1 MHRAHLTILLACCLA
16 PALWAQQVEVTRYD
30 VDQGLPQSMVNHV
43 LQDSD
48 GFLWLGTGDGLAR
61 FDGERFV
68 VYKHDGR
75 DSTSLSNNRIWGLA
89 EADAQ
94 HLWVGTRSGLDRL
107 DRRTGRFEH
116 VRTGGPDGCWQVFDV
131 HAGSSLFYS
140 PLLKEFLRI
149 DEQGMRRWRTGHWDS
164 YAHRVEDDGRTIY
177 QFQRHDTLVVS
188 HIRERTSIAIKLPM
202 DTASEIS
209 SILRQGKGWLLFGQ
223 YASYRMD
230 EQHRPVPFPAE
241 LAGLLRGNLGVK
253 RAERAPDGKVWLG
266 ISGHGVVVLDS
277 ALNIVQRYPLLL
289 PEQRPL
295 NITAI
300 AFDRQGNTWVGTD
313 GKGVFKIAP
322 QRIKVGRIMPGQG
335 LPWEPSSWFVRG
347 FAQWDAHRVLA
358 NFFQGGSALFDER
371 DGTLVPAPLDARTFG
386 TSGSHGV
393 PLRDSE
399 GRIWMQDGREIR
411 CIDPRTSQLV
421 YHFTASCGDRMWQ
434 LHSGELLRISTCH
447 PPEHLLP
454 GPGPVRFR
462 TGPMNA
468 AFAAISKSWNMP
480 SSLVQDGLGRY
491 WMCSDATPLRVFTES
506 DTLPRPFDKSIDPQQ
521 LLRVT
526 DLDDDGKHLWICT
539 NDGLVQFDRAALR
552 IVRHYS
558 VHDGLPDQ
566 FLYGME
572 PTGDGTW
579 WISSNN
585 GLCRFDPRTGS
596 FRNYN
601 TADGLQSKE
610 YNSFAQFRSA
620 SGRLYFGGVNG
631 FNVFDPRNL
640 PTDPDPATVRAVE
653 LSDAQGAVLIATG
666 EGPTEVELPYPRN
679 TLRIELAVLEFS
691 APERNR
697 YKWRMPGYRE
707 AWTTARS
714 SAPIELNNVPAGA
727 FTLEVIGINGDGVEG
742 PVNILLTVK
751 VMRPFWAAPWFIAL
765 LSAGL
770 IAIVAWGWA
779 LAYRKRMRAR
789 LAAAE
794 HEMKELRMRTRLA
807 KDIHDDVGSGLA
819 RVAAL
824 ARSPKRVTDAESRF
838 EKMGTI
844 SSELLD
850 NLRDVVWMNDPRN
863 GTLDLLLVRLREFAQ
878 DLFEDSGATV
888 RCDFP
893 DLLPS
898 TPIGGA
904 FRRNLMLIG
913 REALHN
919 ARKYSEARN
928 VILLWRA
935 DEGGFLFTVSD
946 DGVGLGTGEVQGGGQ
961 GSKNMRQRAEE
972 VHAVFERTK
981 REGGGT
987 EVRVFG
993 RSSCLHE

>member
-1 MHRAHLTILLACCLA
+1 M
-16 PALWAQQVEVTRYD
+16 TRYD

-116 VRTGGPDGCWQVFDV
+116 MQVGAPDGCWQVFDV

-399 GRIWMQDGREIR
+399 GRIWMQEGPTIR
-411 CIDPRTSQLV
+411 CVDPRTGQVLHQYTS
-421 YHFTASCGDRMWQ
+421 TCGDRMVR
-434 LHSGELLRISTCH
+434 LHGEELWRISTCK
-447 PPEHLLP
+447 PPERLLS
-454 GPGPVRFR
+454 GSGPVRFA
-462 TGPMNA
+462 TEALNA
-468 AFAAISKSWNMP
+468 PFSAIRDARNMP
-480 SSLVQDGLGRY
+480 ATLLQDGLGRY
-491 WMCSDATPLRVFTES
+491 WMCSEALPITVFTEHDS
-506 DTLPRPFDKSIDPQQ
+506 LPSPFRREDPRQ
-521 LLRVT
+521 LLRLT
-526 DLDDDGKHLWICT
+526 DLHEVGDQLWACT
-539 NDGLVQFDRAALR
+539 NDGLFLLDRTSLR
-552 IVRHYS
+552 IMRHYT

-572 PTGDGTW
+572 PGGDGSW

-585 GLCRFDPRTGS
+585 GLSRFDPQAES
-596 FRNYN
+596 FRNLT

-610 YNSFAQFRSA
+610 YNSHAHFRSA
-620 SGRLYFGGVNG
+620 SDRLYFGGVNG
-631 FNVFDPRNL
+631 FNHVDPRTITADMDQAMVL
-640 PTDPDPATVRAVE
+640 PVALTDAKGTIP
-653 LSDAQGAVLIATG
+653 LSMA
-666 EGPTEVELPYPRN
+666 EGPTAVDLPYPRN
-679 TLRIELAVLEFS
+679 TLRIELAVLEFT

-707 AWTTARS
+707 EWTTAS
-714 SAPIELNNVPAGA
+714 STAPIELNNVHAGS

-742 PVNILLTVK
+742 PVNALLTVK
-751 VMRPFWAAPWFIAL
+751 VLRPFWAAPWFIAL
-765 LSAGL
+765 LSAAL
-770 IAIVAWGWA
+770 IAVVAWLWA
-779 LAYRKRMRAR
+779 LAYRKRMQGR

-838 EKMGTI
+838 EKMGAI

-863 GTLDLLLVRLREFAQ
+863 GTLDLLLIRLREFAQ
-878 DLFEDSGATV
+878 DLFEDSDTKV
-888 RCDFP
+888 ICNFP
-893 DLLPS
+893 NPLPS
-898 TPIGGA
+898 TPIGGT

-919 ARKYSEARN
+919 ARKYSGARN
-928 VILLWRA
+928 IILLWRA

-961 GSKNMRQRAEE
+961 GSRNMHQRAEE
-972 VHAVFERTK
+972 VHAAFERAT
-981 REGGGT
+981 RTTGGT